1 MPNKDL
7 CEKDLLRVP
16 AVFASLVNLLL
27 FDNKNVIQPEQIRY
41 LDFSAH
47 FFFNRRLHPLYHDVG
62 AIVLG
67 SKHNLPFLF
76 CFENQTHSDWLMPV
90 RIFCYMAAVFLWQIR
105 QIRATRKNKDPNF
118 PLERLIPC
126 VIFTLHYG
134 PYVWKPKSFRQ
145 LFRYDAYPYLQPF
158 LSDYKI
164 NIENIACWDR
174 EKIASIHSDFRF
186 VADYCRQMRESGGK
200 TYDPPT
206 EWSMEN
212 VEETLMTLAAF
223 SKDGDLKKA
232 LYQFIEQFKFY
243 EQKGVVTMSS
253 VIAHIEERGR
263 REGILEA
270 EKQFLAEKKS
280 WNQEKKNL
288 TQERD
293 EMLFTL
299 VILAQKTMIK
309 LGCSAQNA
317 CAQLGYSDSICQK
330 VLPFLN

>member
-1 MPNKDL
+1 
-7 CEKDLLRVP
+7 
-16 AVFASLVNLLL
+16 
-27 FDNKNVIQPEQIRY
+27 
-41 LDFSAH
+41 
-47 FFFNRRLHPLYHDVG
+47 
-62 AIVLG
+62 
-67 SKHNLPFLF
+67 
-76 CFENQTHSDWLMPV
+76 
-90 RIFCYMAAVFLWQIR
+90 MAAVFLWQIR
-105 QIRATRKNKDPNF
+105 QIRATRKNKDPDF

-164 NIENIACWDR
+164 NIENIACWGR

-212 VEETLMTLAAF
+212 MEETLMTLVAF

-253 VIAHIEERGR
+253 VIAHIEKRGR
-263 REGILEA
+263 REA

-280 WNQEKKNL
+280 WSQEKKDL
-288 TQERD
+288 TQESG

-299 VILAQKTMIK
+299 VILAQKTMIE

-317 CAQLGYSDSICQK
+317 CTQLGYSASICQK

>member
-1 MPNKDL
+1 MLTRNVFFHVCPEDNVLDVVLSRCILNLILQKRIVIIWKKRFKPIYLFIFLFHLDGFSNNFIHPTKGNQLFMPNKDL

-90 RIFCYMAAVFLWQIR
+90 RIFCYMATVFLWQIR
-105 QIRATRKNKDPNF
+105 QIRATRKNKDPDF

-186 VADYCRQMRESGGK
+186 VADYCRQM
-200 TYDPPT
+200 
-206 EWSMEN
+206 
-212 VEETLMTLAAF
+212 
-223 SKDGDLKKA
+223 
-232 LYQFIEQFKFY
+232 
-243 EQKGVVTMSS
+243 
-253 VIAHIEERGR
+253 
-263 REGILEA
+263 
-270 EKQFLAEKKS
+270 
-280 WNQEKKNL
+280 
-288 TQERD
+288 
-293 EMLFTL
+293 
-299 VILAQKTMIK
+299 
-309 LGCSAQNA
+309 
-317 CAQLGYSDSICQK
+317 
-330 VLPFLN
+330 

>member
-62 AIVLG
+62 AIILG

-105 QIRATRKNKDPNF
+105 QIRATRKNKDPDF

-164 NIENIACWDR
+164 NIENIACWGR

-212 VEETLMTLAAF
+212 MEETLMTLVAF

-253 VIAHIEERGR
+253 VIAHIEKRGR
-263 REGILEA
+263 REA

-280 WNQEKKNL
+280 WSQEKKDL
-288 TQERD
+288 TQESG

-299 VILAQKTMIK
+299 VILAQKTMIE

-317 CAQLGYSDSICQK
+317 CTQLGYSASICQK

>member
-1 MPNKDL
+1 
-7 CEKDLLRVP
+7 
-16 AVFASLVNLLL
+16 
-27 FDNKNVIQPEQIRY
+27 
-41 LDFSAH
+41 
-47 FFFNRRLHPLYHDVG
+47 
-62 AIVLG
+62 
-67 SKHNLPFLF
+67 
-76 CFENQTHSDWLMPV
+76 
-90 RIFCYMAAVFLWQIR
+90 
-105 QIRATRKNKDPNF
+105 
-118 PLERLIPC
+118 
-126 VIFTLHYG
+126 
-134 PYVWKPKSFRQ
+134 
-145 LFRYDAYPYLQPF
+145 
-158 LSDYKI
+158 
-164 NIENIACWDR
+164 
-174 EKIASIHSDFRF
+174 
-186 VADYCRQMRESGGK
+186 
-200 TYDPPT
+200 
-206 EWSMEN
+206 MEN

-263 REGILEA
+263 REA